1 MKNKLIATSVI
12 LAVAVSGFAGNVNV
26 TNSAKNPI
34 PTTGVTAV
42 GGTALTENYYSG
54 RITTNTTTV
63 VSTATSYVYTIVI
76 NVSAAGSAWVIKIQ
90 SKEGTPTI
98 FYTATAA
105 LGTFTPIMVDHPVI
119 SGSGIDIVTSG
130 TTPGTADIKI
140 TYAR

>member
-1 MKNKLIATSVI
+1 MKKLILLI
-12 LAVAVSGFAGNVNV
+12 LAVSAFSVFAGNVTV
-26 TNSAKNPI
+26 TNSARQPVPI
-34 PTTGVTAV
+34 TTVTSV

-54 RITTNTTTV
+54 RITTNATTTV
-63 VSTATSYVYTIVI
+63 STSTSYVYTIVI
-76 NVSAAGSAWVIKIQ
+76 NVSAAGSSWTIKIQ

-119 SGSGIDIVTSG
+119 STSGIDIVTSG